1 MATVS
6 PTYQRV
12 CRRTL
17 GCALVRCDTERAQ
30 QTKVATPD
38 GRGGSLAM
46 PPSSLEGV
54 HAAYCA
60 LAAAIAKNNTLIRD
74 RYPDTHALYL
84 RCEKSYFGI
93 FWDKACQARRAQ
105 SALPLQLHICM
116 DAAETACRVSGE
128 EHDALARRLKE
139 VIEQARRTMASRPRR
154 NRRGDIIWPKTLP
167 FASITLPET
176 IACKA
181 RAFFAAVYA
190 TSCRDRPA
198 MQAQERAFWARHKR
212 LCAAVASAKRDR
224 DDFCHVLMCL
234 RRRLP
239 FELSNRVLCMA
250 V

>member
-1 MATVS
+1 M
-6 PTYQRV
+6 
-12 CRRTL
+12 
-17 GCALVRCDTERAQ
+17 RCDTERAQ

-74 RYPDTHALYL
+74 RYPDTHALHL
-84 RCEKSYFGI
+84 RCEKNYFGA
-93 FWDKACQARRAQ
+93 FWGM
-105 SALPLQLHICM
+105 PLQLHICM

-128 EHDALARRLKE
+128 EHDALAMRLKE
-139 VIEQARRTMASRPRR
+139 EIEQARRTVARRLKR

-198 MQAQERAFWARHKR
+198 MQGQERAFWARHKR

-224 DDFCHVLMCL
+224 DDFCLVLMCL

>member
-6 PTYQRV
+6 PTYQKV

-93 FWDKACQARRAQ
+93 FWDM
-105 SALPLQLHICM
+105 PLQLHICM
-116 DAAETACRVSGE
+116 DAAETACRVAMRLE
-128 EHDALARRLKE
+128 EE
-139 VIEQARRTMASRPRR
+139 IEQALRAMASRPKR
-154 NRRGDIIWPKTLP
+154 NRRGDIIWQKTLP
-167 FASITLPET
+167 LASVTLPET

-181 RAFFAAVYA
+181 RCFFAAAHA
-190 TSCRDRPA
+190 TRCRDRRA
-198 MQAQERAFWARHKR
+198 MHVQETAFWARHER
-212 LCAAVASAKRDR
+212 LSAATSAAKRDR
-224 DDFCHVLMCL
+224 DDFCSVLM
-234 RRRLP
+234 
-239 FELSNRVLCMA
+239 
-250 V
+250 

>member
-1 MATVS
+1 
-6 PTYQRV
+6 
-12 CRRTL
+12 
-17 GCALVRCDTERAQ
+17 
-30 QTKVATPD
+30 
-38 GRGGSLAM
+38 M

-198 MQAQERAFWARHKR
+198 MQAQERASWARHKR

-224 DDFCHVLMCL
+224 DDICHVLMCL

>member
-1 MATVS
+1 MST
-6 PTYQRV
+6 TYNQGR
-12 CRRTL
+12 RRTFVR
-17 GCALVRCDTERAQ
+17 AVVRCDTERPQ
-30 QTKVATPD
+30 QTKVTTPSRHSGSRAT
-38 GRGGSLAM
+38 

-74 RYPDTHALYL
+74 RYPHTHAVYL

-93 FWDKACQARRAQ
+93 FWDIP
-105 SALPLQLHICM
+105 LPLHICM
-116 DAAETACRVSGE
+116 DAAETACGVSGE
-128 EHDALARRLKE
+128 EHDALAMRLKE
-139 VIEQARRTMASRPRR
+139 EIEQARRTVARRLKR

-239 FELSNRVLCMA
+239 FELSSRVLCMA